1 MNNRIY
7 NTILIEDLD
16 KIDFTQISETS
27 AETIR
32 KSVDE
37 TQFIIKWVTQP
48 SFLTDETVT
57 PLGTY
62 NQDEILIL
70 LETDFWT
77 AEESMLVDDPE

>member
-1 MNNRIY
+1 MVKV
-7 NTILIEDLD
+7 E
-16 KIDFTQISETS
+16 FTESVEETS

-37 TQFIIKWVTQP
+37 TQFTIKWETQP

-62 NQDEILIL
+62 NHDEILIL
-70 LETDFWT
+70 LETNFWT
-77 AEESMLVDDPE
+77 PEDTTPVDDPE